1 MFDPLADE
9 GVKLLDKL
17 ALRRRERGDFGALI
31 VLVDTETLG
40 SADQRVESSIEL
52 DREWLALLV
61 EPSAART
68 LLGGSGV
75 ACRRTCAVKNL
86 GAAAAAHTAKLQCG
100 CDAASERRSPHTVLT
115 LTKRRR
121 PGDLQVV
128 LEERRRGGLG
138 YP

>member
-17 ALRRRERGDFGALI
+17 ALRRRERGDFRVLI

-75 ACRRTCAVKNL
+75 ARRRTRPIKNF
-86 GAAAAAHTAKLQCG
+86 GATAAAHTAKLDRG
-100 CDAASERRSPHTVLT
+100 CDAASERRSLHTVLT
-115 LTKRRR
+115 LAKRRR
-121 PGDLQVV
+121 SGDLQVV